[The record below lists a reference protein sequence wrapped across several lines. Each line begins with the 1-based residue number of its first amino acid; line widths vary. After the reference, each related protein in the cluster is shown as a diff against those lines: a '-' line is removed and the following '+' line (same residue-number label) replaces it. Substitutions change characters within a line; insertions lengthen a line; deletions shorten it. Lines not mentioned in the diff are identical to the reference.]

1 MNMEEP
7 LSLGNGTV
15 YFDVDGRLY
24 VGDQPLAPG
33 RYAIGGGTAVLE
45 VYPDDDD
52 GSEL

>member
-1 MNMEEP
+1 MEEP
-7 LSLGNGTV
+7 LSLGNSI
-15 YFDVDGRLY
+15 YFDGERLY
-24 VGDQPLAPG
+24 VDDQDQPLAPG